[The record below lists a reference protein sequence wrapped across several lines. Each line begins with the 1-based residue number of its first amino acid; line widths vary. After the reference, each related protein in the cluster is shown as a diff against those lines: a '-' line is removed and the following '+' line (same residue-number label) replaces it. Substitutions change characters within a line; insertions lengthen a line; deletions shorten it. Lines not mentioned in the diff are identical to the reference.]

1 MFFANA
7 QQVGDQIRALV
18 AEHRPSVL
26 ALDMSRVP
34 DIEYSALQM
43 LMEGERRMTEEG
55 ITVWLAALNPSVLE
69 CIRSSALADRLGQE
83 RLLFNARAVDQE
95 VSRERRFEGLSRR
108 YLSNGI
114 QPENANRKQV
124 WPRRRVRLTL
134 MSPRVA
140 RLSRNTIQRRSG
152 SRLQRSCA

>member
-1 MFFANA
+1 LHRQARARCPEGRLFFANA
-7 QQVGDQIRALV
+7 QQVGDQIWAPV

-43 LMEGERRMTEEG
+43 LIEGERRMTEEG

-83 RLLFNARAVDQE
+83 RLLFNARAAIRKYQE
-95 VSRERRFEGLSRR
+95 NDAST
-108 YLSNGI
+108 
-114 QPENANRKQV
+114 NADNVQTK
-124 WPRRRVRLTL
+124 
-134 MSPRVA
+134 
-140 RLSRNTIQRRSG
+140 
-152 SRLQRSCA
+152 